1 MMRVYSAEL
10 DSGRLGALPYGDVD
24 AERYAR
30 GELMPEKLFCPLA
43 QWSDHRLAEAF
54 VVPLEQ
60 AELRRNGSRD
70 ARGRAV
76 T

>member
-1 MMRVYSAEL
+1 M
-10 DSGRLGALPYGDVD
+10 GDVD

-30 GELMPEKLFCPLA
+30 GELMPEELFCPLA
-43 QWSDHRLAEAF
+43 QWPDHRLAEAF

-60 AELRRNGSRD
+60 VELRRHDARR
-70 ARGRAV
+70 ARGRAF